1 MNDFHMKISRF
12 TVGHGQSLLQCFEY
26 FYNAMQLPSL
36 SSGNLEACVQA
47 IILHLY
53 QLADHTNSV
62 IAIPLQYFTY
72 SK

>member
-1 MNDFHMKISRF
+1 MASPFYSVLNIS
-12 TVGHGQSLLQCFEY
+12 TMQ
-26 FYNAMQLPSL
+26 MQLPSL

-53 QLADHTNSV
+53 QLADHTNTV
-62 IAIPLQYFTY
+62 IVIPLQYFTY